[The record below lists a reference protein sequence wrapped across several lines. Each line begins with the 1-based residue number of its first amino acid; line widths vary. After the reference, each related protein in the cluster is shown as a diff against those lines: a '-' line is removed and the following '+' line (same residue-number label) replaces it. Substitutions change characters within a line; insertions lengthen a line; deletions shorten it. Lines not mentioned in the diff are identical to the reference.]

1 MRSIVNISMPEEM
14 AKLIEEEMAEGKYG
28 SKSEFIRMLIKQWS
42 KRRSKQLLK
51 NSSTGIRVRAA
62 KTL

>member
-1 MRSIVNISMPEEM
+1 MRSIVNISMPQEM
-14 AKLIEEEMAEGKYG
+14 AKLIEEEMTGGKYG

-42 KRRSKQLLK
+42 KKKMRQVSK

-62 KTL
+62 RTL

>member
-1 MRSIVNISMPEEM
+1 MPEEM